1 MATAGAQKQIEKGNE
16 EGKKEEG
23 PPNQKVIGGGNRR
36 TITIKKGKE
45 MAKEVATGRRL
56 RQPREQPVNKEVCQ
70 SWS

>member
-1 MATAGAQKQIEKGNE
+1 MDTAEAQKQIEKQKE

-23 PPNQKVIGGGNRR
+23 PPNQKGIGGGNQR
-36 TITIKKGKE
+36 TIAIKKGKE
-45 MAKEVATGRRL
+45 LAKEVATGRRL